1 MGEDIYFCKN
11 ANDAGF
17 DIYIDATLSK
27 NVAHYGTKSFKL

>member
-17 DIYIDATLSK
+17 DIFIDADLSK
-27 NVAHYGTKSFKL
+27 KIAHYGTKSFKL